1 MNNNRNWRVVTLI
14 STSFFIYLILSI
26 LSFAFDIKWE
36 PFEKVNLITY
46 VFNKNKK
53 SELAKA
59 DQQKNNSET
68 NNLKNLVQDF
78 ELYKKSNFIIIFY

>member
-36 PFEKVNLITY
+36 PFEKVNLITD
-46 VFNKNKK
+46 VFDKEKK
-53 SELAKA
+53 ISISTK
-59 DQQKNNSET
+59 
-68 NNLKNLVQDF
+68 
-78 ELYKKSNFIIIFY
+78 